1 LDQVVAQSRRYD
13 VVVLGAG
20 SGNSIVDER
29 FADRRVAIVD
39 QGVGP
44 RGSFGG
50 TCLNVGCIPT
60 KMLVHSADLAESPA
74 HAQALGVGL
83 ELRSVDWPGIVDR
96 VFGRIDAIADAG
108 RAWRVSGMANV
119 ELLEG
124 RARFVGPKR
133 LEVATAEGPVTLE
146 AEQVVVA
153 VGSRPVVPA
162 VLAEAGPAVHTS
174 DTILRLPEVPEH
186 LVVVGTGFVAC
197 ELAHVFGSLGAAVT
211 VVGRGDRVLRAE
223 DDEVSRRVTEAFD
236 RRFDLRLQRKLV
248 GARAVRGGVELEL
261 EGPKGSELVA
271 GNVVLAAVGRVPNAD
286 LVEASAGG
294 LALTPDGRIQ
304 VDDQQQT
311 NVPGVFALGDVSSP
325 FMLKHVAN
333 HEARVVQHNLL
344 HPDRPV
350 RTNHRAVPH
359 AVFTSPRVAAVGL
372 TEREARAAGGPVA
385 VGQQE
390 YAGVAY
396 GWAMEETE
404 GFAKV
409 VANPETGQIL
419 GAHVV
424 GPQAP
429 QLLQPL
435 VQAMAFGLDAK
446 SMARGQYWIHP
457 ALSEVVEN
465 ALLALPLDWE

>member
-1 LDQVVAQSRRYD
+1 VTRIRRYD
-13 VVVLGAG
+13 LVVLGAG

-29 FADRRVAIVD
+29 FSDWRVAIVD

-60 KMLVHSADLAESPA
+60 KMLVHVADLAETPE
-74 HAQALGVGL
+74 HAGDLGVDL
-83 ELRSVDWPGIVDR
+83 DLRGVDWPGVLGR

-108 RAWRVSGMANV
+108 REWRVSGMRNV
-119 ELLEG
+119 ELLWG
-124 RARFVGPKR
+124 RARFVGPR
-133 LEVATAEGPVTLE
+133 RLVVQGPEGPLEVE
-146 AEQVVVA
+146 ADRVVVA

-162 VLAEAGPAVHTS
+162 ELAEAGPRVHTS
-174 DTILRLPEVPEH
+174 DTILRLERVPEH
-186 LVVVGTGFVAC
+186 LVVLGTGFVAC
-197 ELAHVFGSLGAAVT
+197 ELAHVFGSVGSKVT
-211 VVGRGDRVLRAE
+211 VVGRSEGVLRAE
-223 DDEVSRRVTEAFD
+223 DEEVSRRLTAAFA
-236 RRFDLRLQRKLV
+236 RRFDLRLHRKLL
-248 GARAVRGGVELEL
+248 GAKPVAGGVALEL
-261 EGPKGSELVA
+261 EGPRGAETLVGDAVLVA
-271 GNVVLAAVGRVPNAD
+271 LGRVPNAD
-286 LVEASAGG
+286 LVDAPAGG

-304 VDDQQQT
+304 VDETQST
-311 NVPGVFALGDVSSP
+311 SVPGVWALGDVSSP

-344 HPDRPV
+344 HPDRPI
-350 RTNHRAVPH
+350 RSNHRAVPH

-372 TEREARAAGGPVA
+372 TEREARSAGGPVA
-385 VGQQE
+385 VGLQE

-409 VANPETGQIL
+409 IANPETGQIL
-419 GAHVV
+419 GGHIV

-429 QLLQPL
+429 QLLQPI
-435 VQAMAFGLDAK
+435 VQAMAFGLDAG

-465 ALLALPLDWE
+465 ALLALPFVSG